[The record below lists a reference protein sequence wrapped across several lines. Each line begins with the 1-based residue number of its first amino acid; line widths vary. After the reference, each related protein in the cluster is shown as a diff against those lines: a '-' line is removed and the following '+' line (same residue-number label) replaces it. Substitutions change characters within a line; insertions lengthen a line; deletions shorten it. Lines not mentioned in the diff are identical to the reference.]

1 MLAELPQASIA
12 SNPDVRAVA
21 DLASTGRGLKA
32 LETLQERLTHGSIRE
47 AAAALY
53 LHHSSV
59 RYRLRQAEESL
70 DLELDKPRSRLRA
83 ELALILWRLSGR

>member
-1 MLAELPQASIA
+1 MYC
-12 SNPDVRAVA
+12 
-21 DLASTGRGLKA
+21 
-32 LETLQERLTHGSIRE
+32 SIRE

-70 DLELDKPRSRLRA
+70 GLELASSRSRLRA
-83 ELALILWRLSGR
+83 ELALILWRLSSR